1 MEDSRLRLWESLP
14 NQDLAEAGSA
24 KSTPRYSAA
33 ASRLS
38 PSSVPGTPV
47 LPQNA
52 SRTFLVY
59 IFSRLYSYSLFL
71 DYVNPLK
78 KANRPH
84 RSLHAKIQKTD
95 KT

>member
-1 MEDSRLRLWESLP
+1 MEDSRLRLWDSLP

-47 LPQNA
+47 FPQVHA
-52 SRTFLVY
+52 SRTF
-59 IFSRLYSYSLFL
+59 SYTFFKDFIPTLSSW
-71 DYVNPLK
+71 V
-78 KANRPH
+78 
-84 RSLHAKIQKTD
+84 T
-95 KT
+95 